1 MFHVEQFAPSVPCGT
16 LLPWDR
22 MRGTRIIGTSRDL
35 AGLTGSQL
43 PELKLCPFFGRNARR
58 GEEEMFH
65 VEHFDPAVGCSIWE
79 HSPVGSQEK
88 SSCCAPLGG
97 VENSQSCVPYGT
109 FQLECSTW
117 NIYVIWGW
125 SWDLEPRSRNRFM
138 CLVGGGNVPGGRP
151 SAQCSTWNTMLALKA
166 RVWWIVRSIAVSPT
180 FASII

>member
-1 MFHVEQFAPSVPCGT
+1 MFHVEQFAPSVPRGT

-97 VENSQSCVPYGT
+97 GGKFPVLCSIWNVPARVFHVEHIRQFGDGLGIWNHDQETGSCALLGAGTCPGGGQALSVPRGT
-109 FQLECSTW
+109 L
-117 NIYVIWGW
+117 
-125 SWDLEPRSRNRFM
+125 LRSRQEF
-138 CLVGGGNVPGGRP
+138 GGSLEVLQFLPLLRP
-151 SAQCSTWNTMLALKA
+151 
-166 RVWWIVRSIAVSPT
+166 
-180 FASII
+180 

>member
-1 MFHVEQFAPSVPCGT
+1 MWNASSLGPHAGDKNNRNVTRFSRPNRVPT
-16 LLPWDR
+16 PRTQALPIFW
-22 MRGTRIIGTSRDL
+22 
-35 AGLTGSQL
+35 
-43 PELKLCPFFGRNARR
+43 RNARR

-65 VEHFDPAVGCSIWE
+65 VEHFDPAVGCSIWNIV
-79 HSPVGSQEK
+79 PWDLRRKALVVL
-88 SSCCAPLGG
+88 PWVG

-117 NIYVIWGW
+117 NIYVNLGMVLGSGTTIKKQVHVPCWGR
-125 SWDLEPRSRNRFM
+125 ERAR
-138 CLVGGGNVPGGRP
+138 GRP